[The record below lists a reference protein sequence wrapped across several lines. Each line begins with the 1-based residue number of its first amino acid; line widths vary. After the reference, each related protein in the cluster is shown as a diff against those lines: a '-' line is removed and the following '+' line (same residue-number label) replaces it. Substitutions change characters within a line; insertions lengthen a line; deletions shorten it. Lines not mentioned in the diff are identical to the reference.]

1 MEKTTPGTVLE
12 ADAGEATD
20 ATKSTAGQSVSAD
33 EPNGD
38 TSAGKPVDESAG
50 ERADASADKP
60 ADERAAKPAAAS
72 AGKPVDEP
80 ADPGA
85 DKPDSGADK
94 PADPAARPAAAPAA
108 PGRRRW
114 LLRGGLAAGAV
125 LLVVATVLAVV
136 FGWKLHNRDRVD
148 AAAREA
154 AATAQS
160 YAVTLTSID
169 AQHIDQNF
177 TDVLNG
183 ATGDFKDMYS
193 QSSTQ
198 LKTLLVQN
206 KAVSKGR
213 VVDASI
219 KSASPDQVEVMLFVD
234 QEVSNSA
241 SPDPRIDRS
250 RILMTMQRVGGHWL
264 AAKVEMV

>member
-12 ADAGEATD
+12 ADTDEATD
-20 ATKSTAGQSVSAD
+20 ATKSTTGQSVSESEAKAPETSAEESSAASGDEPAAASGAKASAAGAEKPSGTVAD
-33 EPNGD
+33 EPSAALAVAPAATAD
-38 TSAGKPVDESAG
+38 TSAGTAKAG
-50 ERADASADKP
+50 P
-60 ADERAAKPAAAS
+60 
-72 AGKPVDEP
+72 AGKT
-80 ADPGA
+80 GA
-85 DKPDSGADK
+85 E
-94 PADPAARPAAAPAA
+94 
-108 PGRRRW
+108 PGRRRL

-136 FGWKLHNRDRVD
+136 FAWKLHNRDRVD

-160 YAVTLTSID
+160 YVVTLTSID
-169 AQHIDQNF
+169 SQHIDQNF
-177 TDVLNG
+177 TDVLGG
-183 ATGDFKDMYS
+183 ATGDFKDMYA

-219 KSASPDQVEVMLFVD
+219 KSASVDRVEVMLFVD

-241 SPDPRIDRS
+241 SPDPRVDRS

>member
-1 MEKTTPGTVLE
+1 MEKTTPGAVLE
-12 ADAGEATD
+12 ADADHTTDADDATD
-20 ATKSTAGQSVSAD
+20 AVDSTASRRTDAVDATEETSGAAAD
-33 EPNGD
+33 GPTG
-38 TSAGKPVDESAG
+38 TGK
-50 ERADASADKP
+50 ADAA
-60 ADERAAKPAAAS
+60 EQR
-72 AGKPVDEP
+72 
-80 ADPGA
+80 
-85 DKPDSGADK
+85 
-94 PADPAARPAAAPAA
+94 AAAPAG
-108 PGRRRW
+108 PGRKRW
-114 LLRGGLAAGAV
+114 LLRGGLAAGSV

-136 FGWKLHNRDRVD
+136 FAWKLHDRDRVD
-148 AAAREA
+148 AAARDA

-169 AQHIDQNF
+169 SQHIDQNF

-198 LKTLLVQN
+198 LKALLVQN

-219 KSASPDQVEVMLFVD
+219 KSASADRVEVMLFVD